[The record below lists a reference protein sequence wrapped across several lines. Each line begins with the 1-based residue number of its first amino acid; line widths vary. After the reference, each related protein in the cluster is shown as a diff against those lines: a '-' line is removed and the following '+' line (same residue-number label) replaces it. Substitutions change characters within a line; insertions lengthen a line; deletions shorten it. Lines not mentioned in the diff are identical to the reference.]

1 MKSTEISVKI
11 SILPQLQ
18 LLQSLPVAMA
28 PVRDNCVLTE
38 AVIETMVDTKCDLE
52 TALAWTFSAKDSLQ
66 SFYGTVQPY
75 SIGRWTRS

>member
-28 PVRDNCVLTE
+28 LVRDIMLC
-38 AVIETMVDTKCDLE
+38 
-52 TALAWTFSAKDSLQ
+52 
-66 SFYGTVQPY
+66 
-75 SIGRWTRS
+75 